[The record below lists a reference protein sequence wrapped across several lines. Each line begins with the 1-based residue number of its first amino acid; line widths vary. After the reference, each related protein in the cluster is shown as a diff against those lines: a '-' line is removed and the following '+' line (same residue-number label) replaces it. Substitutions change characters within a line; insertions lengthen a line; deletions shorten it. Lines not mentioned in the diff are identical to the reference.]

1 MQFKSQLAK
10 KCHKQEPSPNFTF
23 FHFYPSTTPLQT
35 PHHTYKERKRKIT
48 RGILVTPIS
57 VTPDQPNPKSNQKKN
72 KKANQTGT
80 QIFRHRLFKSG
91 K

>member
-35 PHHTYKERKRKIT
+35 PHHTYKERKRK
-48 RGILVTPIS
+48 
-57 VTPDQPNPKSNQKKN
+57 NNQ
-72 KKANQTGT
+72 GHS
-80 QIFRHRLFKSG
+80 RHTYLSYPRSA
-91 K
+91 